1 MQRES
6 FLGGEQKS
14 PLLFNINNGK
24 CILLPTLG
32 AVFLSFV
39 QADMLGIILD
49 STWAW
54 FFVHSASF
62 PMVSLLMGD
71 Y

>member
-1 MQRES
+1 MQREY
-6 FLGGEQKS
+6 FLGGELRKS

-32 AVFLSFV
+32 AVFLSLCR
-39 QADMLGIILD
+39 QICLGLFL
-49 STWAW
+49 TQWAW

-62 PMVSLLMGD
+62 SMVSLLMGD